1 VLTSVGRRVRGG
13 ATILVLGA
21 LLAGSVWGDDDH
33 FPFGPFRMYSTRTD
47 PHGTVRS
54 PAFEA
59 RDVRGKEI
67 TLSARSF
74 GLRPAEVLGQYRRFR
89 RNPALLSHL
98 ADMYERFNPDA
109 SQLSEITF
117 TFNVHHLRDGRR
129 VRTTREVVASW
140 SRP

>member
-1 VLTSVGRRVRGG
+1 MGRRVRGG

-47 PHGTVRS
+47 PSGTVRS

-59 RDVRGKEI
+59 RDALGTEM
-67 TLSARSF
+67 TLGSRAF

-89 RNPALLSHL
+89 RNPHLLSHL
-98 ADMYERFNPDA
+98 ADMYERFQPDA
-109 SQLSEITF
+109 SPLSEITF
-117 TFNVHHLRDGRR
+117 IFNVHHLQDGRR
-129 VRTTREVVASW
+129 VRTSREVVASW